1 MEMWGLSLRSQ
12 LLGVTV
18 ATLLLLTVTW
28 SEWDPGT
35 TFRQSSTV
43 LVSNPFDAVFS
54 DASGSPRIPEE
65 KYKVAEENQ
74 QQNVSF
80 KQTWNRTERKLIDI
94 PGNESAVANQQS
106 PKSVSAEDQLVLKE
120 V

>member
-1 MEMWGLSLRSQ
+1 VEMWGLSLRLQ
-12 LLGVTV
+12 LVGVTV

-65 KYKVAEENQ
+65 KYKVAAEKQEN
-74 QQNVSF
+74 VRF

-94 PGNESAVANQQS
+94 PANESAVANLQT